1 MNDTQLQARGETST
15 EATAAPVEERQWP
28 ARGPLCFAHRGARAY
43 APENT
48 LLAFAVACD
57 LGADGIECD
66 VQRSRDGRL
75 IIIHDGLVDRTT
87 DGTGGVAEM
96 SFAELSTL
104 DAGRFPRIP
113 QRIPTL
119 EETLDLA
126 RERKC
131 LLNLEIKGETVE
143 ESLGTARACEPY
155 LRSLD
160 DAFRRRILISSFD
173 HAALAALKEHL
184 PWLRTGA
191 LFGKEWRGKDIVVAA
206 RALGADAIHPSV
218 ALVRRNLIA
227 RAHESG
233 LRVHVYTVNTPHA
246 IRQLIA
252 LGVDGIFT
260 DYPERVL
267 IARALHDRDVGYPFL
282 PAAL

>member
-1 MNDTQLQARGETST
+1 MNDTQLQARSEAQA
-15 EATAAPVEERQWP
+15 EATMAREEAPWP
-28 ARGPLCFAHRGARAY
+28 VRRPLCFAHRGARAY

-87 DGTGGVAEM
+87 DGTGAVAEM

-131 LLNLEIKGETVE
+131 LLNLEIKGETAE

-160 DAFRRRILISSFD
+160 DAFRRRILVSSFD
-173 HAALAALKEHL
+173 HSALAALKERL
-184 PWLRTGA
+184 PWLRVGA
-191 LFGKEWRGKDIVVAA
+191 LFGKEWRGRDIVAAA
-206 RALGADAIHPSV
+206 RKLGADAMHPSV
-218 ALVRRNLIA
+218 ALVTRDLIV
-227 RAHESG
+227 RAQESG
-233 LRVHVYTVNTPHA
+233 LRVHVWTANAPHA

-252 LGVDGIFT
+252 WGVDGIFT

-267 IARALHDRDVGYPFL
+267 IARTLHDTDIGYPFP
-282 PAAL
+282 PAAR